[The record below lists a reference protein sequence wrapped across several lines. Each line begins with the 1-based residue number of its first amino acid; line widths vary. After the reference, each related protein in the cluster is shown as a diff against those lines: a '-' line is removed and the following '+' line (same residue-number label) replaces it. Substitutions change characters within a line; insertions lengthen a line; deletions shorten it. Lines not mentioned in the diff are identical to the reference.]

1 MKKELDCRGLEC
13 PKPVIKTRETLQND
27 NPDFLEI
34 IVDNMAAV
42 ENVSRFLNSHG
53 YEASVNE
60 KGPKEWR
67 LEARRG
73 SGGTAPES
81 APKIRAHEDSQKTL
95 VLLASETLGH
105 GDDGLGAKLM
115 TNFIGSLGELGEAL
129 WRIILLNGG
138 VKLAATAGPCLDSL
152 KNLEKSGVSILVCG
166 TCLNHYGLL
175 EKKEVGE
182 TTNML
187 DVITSLALADKVIR
201 P

>member
-13 PKPVIKTRETLQND
+13 PKPVIKTRETLQDD
-27 NPDFLEI
+27 NPDLLDV

-42 ENVSRFLNSHG
+42 ENVSRFLTGHG
-53 YEASVNE
+53 YDASVKSTGPQEWHIEAKRNAEASAAQIDATHDTQ
-60 KGPKEWR
+60 R
-67 LEARRG
+67 
-73 SGGTAPES
+73 
-81 APKIRAHEDSQKTL
+81 TL
-95 VLLASETLGH
+95 VLVASETLGH
-105 GDDGLGAKLM
+105 GDDELGAKLM
-115 TNFIGSLGELGEAL
+115 ANFIGSLGEFGEAL

-138 VKLAATAGPCLDSL
+138 VKLAAKKGPCLDSL

-175 EKKEVGE
+175 EQKEVGE

>member
-13 PKPVIKTRETLQND
+13 PKPVIKTRETLQSD
-27 NPDFLEI
+27 NPDLLEV

-42 ENVSRFLNSHG
+42 ENVSRFLAGHG
-53 YEASVNE
+53 YEASANAT
-60 KGPKEWR
+60 GPNEWR
-67 LEARRG
+67 IEGKRKAEA
-73 SGGTAPES
+73 S
-81 APKIRAHEDSQKTL
+81 AQDGQTQGMRDSQKTL

-105 GDDGLGAKLM
+105 GDDGLGARLM
-115 TNFIGSLGELGEAL
+115 TNFIGSLGEFGEAL

-138 VKLAATAGPCLDSL
+138 VKLAATRGACLDSL
-152 KNLEKSGVSILVCG
+152 KALEKSGVSILVCG

-175 EKKEVGE
+175 EQKEVGE